1 MPGSLTLSIDPQL
14 LPVFPALRLGGFI
27 AQLDRMRHPMAA
39 FDVMRLHHA
48 VALRHIVPV
57 GAYDMDAMPRP
68 AITLRRARPCTDWFV
83 PLAARPTDLP
93 LGPDTIVLAAGS
105 TVLAWGLRLCE
116 SRQTCLCPRTVRAAF
131 VSESISLTQRD
142 TAARA
147 LEELRQRLRDAGA
160 IVGRAVFVDAAT
172 PTADVS

>member
-1 MPGSLTLSIDPQL
+1 MSGSLKLSIDPQL
-14 LPVFPALRLGGFI
+14 LPAFPGLRLGGFV
-27 AQLDRMRHPMAA
+27 AQLDRMRYPMAA

-68 AITLRRARPCTDWFV
+68 AITLRRARPHTDWFV
-83 PLAARPTDLP
+83 PLAARPTDVP

-105 TVLAWGLRLCE
+105 TVLAWGLRLRE

-131 VSESISLTQRD
+131 VSETVALAQAD
-142 TAARA
+142 AAARA
-147 LEELRQRLRDAGA
+147 LEELRRRLREAGA
-160 IVGRAVFVDAAT
+160 LVGRTVFVDAGT
-172 PTADVS
+172 PAADVS